1 MSEQALARR
10 DGQGIEAQLDLLK
23 STICKGATNEELAL
37 FVQVCNRTGLDPF
50 ARQLFAV
57 KRWDSRE
64 RREVMSIQVSIDGF
78 RLIAARTG
86 EYAGQLG
93 PLWCGPDAQWRDVWL
108 ESNPPA
114 AAKVGVLRRGFAE
127 PLWAVARW
135 DSYAQRN
142 KEGGLT
148 GMWAKMPDL
157 MLAKVAESLALRRAF
172 PAELSGLYTDSEM
185 GQAHVDPTIP
195 VVEGE
200 VVPAHPALRGA
211 RPEPAPV
218 TNAPAA
224 EPVTSAGWEAVQ
236 RARAEMAA
244 PASDDATAKA
254 TPTRNPALSGLWER
268 AETAVAAL
276 REKGVRGYDLP
287 TDDADQ
293 TELETFLA
301 DARGAYANAAAKAKQ
316 GAK

>member
-1 MSEQALARR
+1 
-10 DGQGIEAQLDLLK
+10 
-23 STICKGATNEELAL
+23 
-37 FVQVCNRTGLDPF
+37 
-50 ARQLFAV
+50 
-57 KRWDSRE
+57 
-64 RREVMSIQVSIDGF
+64 MSIQVSIDGF

-108 ESNPPA
+108 ESTPPS

-135 DSYAQRN
+135 DSYAQKN

-200 VVPAHPALRGA
+200 VVPERAALPTP
-211 RPEPAPV
+211 RPLA
-218 TNAPAA
+218 TT

-236 RARAEMAA
+236 RGRAEMAA
-244 PASDDATAKA
+244 PASDDAAAKA
-254 TPTRNPALSGLWER
+254 TPTRNPALAGLWER

-276 REKGVRGYDLP
+276 REKGVKGYDLP